1 MHEVDLE
8 KAQREETR
16 WRIMRILD
24 AGRPLA
30 VSETV
35 IFRAL
40 SDASLPVSPNMLRRE
55 LDYLRDKGVLSL
67 SGEDGPVWNAELTGD
82 GVDIVEYSVPAP
94 AGVARPKKW
103 W

>member
-16 WRIMRILD
+16 WRILRVLD
-24 AGRPLA
+24 AGRPTK

-35 IFRAL
+35 IYRAL
-40 SDASLPVSPNMLRRE
+40 SDASLTIGPNALRRE
-55 LDYLRDKGVLSL
+55 LDYLRDKELVELT
-67 SGEDGPVWNAELTGD
+67 GEDTSVWAAALTGD
-82 GVDIVEYSVPAP
+82 GVDVVEYAIQCP
-94 AGVARPKKW
+94 AGIARPKKW